1 MRLWKKVLLG
11 VAVTTLALLA
21 VFVIVV
27 GPWPTYGHG
36 FENKAYYTKSL
47 ALLDESAKNIKI
59 ETPGP
64 LQAGWG
70 VADMTP
76 DPVNVPLAGL
86 EARRGKPATGVHDR
100 LHVKALVVSDG
111 NNHAVIVG
119 SDMLLVPDNV
129 AEGVHREVASQTPL
143 RGDTIL
149 FSASHSHS
157 GPGGLMKGLVAKTA
171 MGAYDPLV
179 VTHLTDAFT
188 DAIVRAYRDMKPA
201 RIAHGSVDAKD
212 LIRNRT
218 REAEADGHLDYAVL
232 TRDDGASCYLTRFS
246 AHPTIL
252 GSNSFEFTAE
262 YPGYLQQGIE
272 TAVTNST
279 AIYLGGGVGSSSTA
293 GGKGEGFERAQ
304 SYGETLAKRILEQ
317 AAKGLTFEDHVPV
330 ASIGAPIELP
340 PSQMRVGSPNWR
352 ISPILLHFLG
362 LPTVGWIQCVRIGD
376 LIVAG
381 VPGDFSG
388 EICLS
393 WRQWGAQ
400 QNYTLWG
407 TSFSGTYAGYISPDR
422 YYDEVTEKNGE
433 VAYETGIMSWCGP
446 DQEAYFTALMQHSVK
461 AMGAPP
467 LTK

>member
-1 MRLWKKVLLG
+1 MRLWKKILLG
-11 VAVTTLALLA
+11 LTITVLILIAL
-21 VFVIVV
+21 FVIVV

-36 FENKAYYTKSL
+36 FENKTYYKQSL
-47 ALLDESAKNIKI
+47 ALLDESAKNVKI
-59 ETPGP
+59 EAPGP

-76 DPVNVPLAGL
+76 DPVTIPLAGL
-86 EARRGKPATGVHDR
+86 EARRGKPATGFHDR
-100 LHVKALVVSDG
+100 LHVKALAVSDG
-111 NNHAVIVG
+111 SNNAVIVG
-119 SDMLLVPDNV
+119 SDMLLVPENV
-129 AEGVHREVASQTPL
+129 AERVRKEVASKTPL
-143 RGDTIL
+143 RGDVIL

-157 GPGGLMKGLVAKTA
+157 GPGALMKGVVAKAA
-171 MGAYDPLV
+171 MGTYDPLV
-179 VTHLTDAFT
+179 VDHLTNAFT
-188 DAIVRAYRDMKPA
+188 DAIVRAYRDLKPA

-218 REAEADGHLDYAVL
+218 RETETDGHLDYAVI
-232 TRDDGASCYLTRFS
+232 TRDDGTSCYLTRFS

-262 YPGYLQQGIE
+262 YPGYLQQCIE
-272 TAVTNST
+272 KALPNTT

-293 GGKGEGFERAQ
+293 GGTGEGFARAQ
-304 SYGETLAKRILEQ
+304 SYGETLAKRIMEQ
-317 AAKGLTFEDHVPV
+317 TAKGLTFEDHVPV
-330 ASIGAPIELP
+330 ASIGAPIQLP
-340 PSQMRVGSPNWR
+340 PSQMRLGSKNWR
-352 ISPILLHFLG
+352 LSPILLHFIG
-362 LPTVGWIQCVRIGD
+362 FPTIGWIQCVRIGD

-381 VPGDFSG
+381 APGDFSG

-407 TSFSGTYAGYISPDR
+407 TSFCGTYVGYISPDR
-422 YYDEVTEKNGE
+422 YYDEVKDKKGE
-433 VAYETGIMSWCGP
+433 VAYETGVMSWCGP

-467 LTK
+467 LKK